1 MIRFHWREH
10 MCRGGQVV
18 SPSFSSPREAGV
30 WRRDHPPLIDG
41 HGPTLVKLV
50 DGVRTKLEPG
60 EFVAVYGE
68 FAAVREPVA

>member
-1 MIRFHWREH
+1 MTSFHWREH
-10 MCRGGQVV
+10 MCVGGQTV
-18 SPSFSSPREAGV
+18 SPSFSSPREAGI

-50 DGVRTKLEPG
+50 DGVRTKLDAG
-60 EFVAVYGE
+60 EFCEAYFE